1 MSLFEARK
9 NRGSRNSGSRR
20 RTAFTLE
27 TLEVRSLLSAAPVIQ
42 WAMAP
47 QIFLDPN
54 HGNEPDLPNTP
65 AYVNPPSGYGVLL
78 NAAHSTGTSP
88 RTTFAWTVTNSV
100 GQTTALS
107 GEHPSI
113 NLPQGTYTVKLTAT
127 GLSKSTRPLSVTT
140 KIQVK
145 DVLIVSIGDSYASGE
160 GNPVVP
166 GVFFPEWAYSPN
178 PAMNLENAD
187 AHRST
192 ITGSAEF
199 ALALQRSNPHEAVTF
214 VSVAASGASIPEGLL
229 GPMASI
235 GDSSYVLQPQLT
247 ELKQIIGNRHIDVLT
262 ISVGGDDLGFTT
274 LVEDLIGN
282 TTLGTPVLASI
293 QSFVNTGLSALPG
306 HYAALDQALESF
318 DPGEVLITPYPDLT
332 RDQHGKVVAVKELGI
347 TAISKADAQFASQ
360 DIIAPLNS
368 VMAAA
373 AGSYHWTLVPGIT
386 SDFRTHGYPS
396 TNSWFRTLDESL
408 AMEGSRDG
416 VFHPNAAGQ
425 QDIAKR
431 LLDAYLENLDKSK

>member
-1 MSLFEARK
+1 
-9 NRGSRNSGSRR
+9 
-20 RTAFTLE
+20 
-27 TLEVRSLLSAAPVIQ
+27 
-42 WAMAP
+42 MAP

-65 AYVNPPSGYGVLL
+65 AYVDPPNGYGVLL
-78 NAAHSTGTSP
+78 NASHSTGISS
-88 RTTFAWTVTNSV
+88 RTTFAWTVTNSA

-107 GEHPSI
+107 GERPTI
-113 NLPQGTYTVKLTAT
+113 DLPQGTYTVKLTAT
-127 GLSKSTRPLSVTT
+127 GLSKSSRPLSVTT

-145 DVLIVSIGDSYASGE
+145 DLLIVSIGDSYASGE
-160 GNPVVP
+160 GNPVEP

-178 PAMNLENAD
+178 PAMNTENAD

-192 ITGSAEF
+192 ITGSAEL

-214 VSVAASGASIPEGLL
+214 VSVAASGASIPVGLL

-235 GDSSYVLQPQLT
+235 GDASYQLQPQLT

-262 ISVGGDDLGFTT
+262 ISVGGDDLGFVT

-282 TTLGTPVLASI
+282 STLGIPSLPSI
-293 QSFVNTGLSALPG
+293 QSYVNAGLSALPG
-306 HYAALDQALESF
+306 HYAALDQALQSF
-318 DPGEVLITPYPDLT
+318 APGQVLITPYPDLT
-332 RDQHGKVVAVKELGI
+332 RDQRGQVAAIKELGI
-347 TAISKADAQFASQ
+347 TVVGKADAQFASQ

-373 AGSYHWTLVPGIT
+373 AASYHWTLVSGIL

-396 TNSWFRTLDESL
+396 TSSWFRTLNESL

-416 VFHPNAAGQ
+416 VFHPSAAGQ
-425 QDIAKR
+425 HDIAMH
-431 LLDAYLENLDKSK
+431 LLGAYRRNLDKSK